1 MKVFFDP
8 RQVADSE
15 SFSPSAGKPGLVV
28 DSWKLLGVPFVI
40 RSFDPLTLDQMA
52 LAHSPAYI
60 KNILSRKQ
68 TNGFGNR
75 SKSVADSLP
84 WVCGSMAAA
93 ALCAFETG
101 ETCFSPTSG
110 AHHAGYNF
118 GGGFCT
124 FNSLMIAVQLLRQSV
139 PDLRVAIID
148 CDAHFGNGTADIIK
162 RQRIPF
168 ISHYSFGEE
177 RFRTRRSSTLEWG
190 AHAGLGSHEVSEWLE
205 ELPGKM
211 AGYMKG
217 CDLVIYN
224 AGVDSHIDDPLG
236 GYLTS
241 EEMAQRDDIVLR
253 TAFEIGAPVAL
264 ALAGGYQKGPNDS
277 IDAVLRLHDATF
289 ETATRYDRGRLAVV
303 GRGPCDNR

>member
-8 RQVADSE
+8 RQVAAAE

-28 DSWKLLGVPFVI
+28 DSWRRRGVPFVI

-93 ALCAFETG
+93 AQCSFETG

-124 FNSLMIAVQLLRQSV
+124 FNSLMIAVQLLRQTFS
-139 PDLRVAIID
+139 DTRVAIID
-148 CDAHFGNGTADIIK
+148 CDAHFGNGTEDII
-162 RQRIPF
+162 RRLRIPEV
-168 ISHYSFGEE
+168 SHYSFGHE
-177 RFRTRRSSTLEWG
+177 RLRTRRMSPRDY
-190 AHAGLGSHEVSEWLE
+190 HAADGIYDPDVEEWLE

-211 AGYMKG
+211 WGYLKG
-217 CDLVIYN
+217 CDVAIFN
-224 AGVDSHIDDPLG
+224 AGVDPHIDDPLG
-236 GYLTS
+236 GYLTT

-253 TAFEIGAPVAL
+253 TAFECGVPVAL
-264 ALAGGYQKGPNDS
+264 ALAGGYQKGANDS
-277 IDAVLRLHDATF
+277 INAVLSLHDTTF
-289 ETATRYDRGRLAVV
+289 ETAVRYDRGSLATIE
-303 GRGPCDNR
+303 RRSA